1 MTSTGT
7 ARAVL
12 TPELGR
18 YRLVAALARGG
29 MGNVYLAVAQGPGG
43 FHKLLAV
50 KELRSEFAQDDTYV
64 AMFLEEARLAARLT
78 HPNIVQTNEVGSDE
92 GRHYMV
98 MEYLEGR
105 SLYRIAKRRGRER
118 GLPVGAHLRVIADA
132 LLGLHYAHDLRGFD
146 GEPAGIVHRDVS
158 PLNVLVTFDGQA
170 KVLDFG
176 VAKAADSALET
187 QAGVLKGRIAYMAPE
202 QALSAN
208 VDRRADV
215 YSAGVMIWEAS
226 AGRRLWPEM
235 SDVEILT
242 RTLGEGAPRLRS
254 ARPDAPADLDA
265 LCARAMAKDPDDR
278 YPSAAALLADLNQ
291 HLWRRHDA
299 MSMRE
304 IGDAISGTFEAER
317 QQLNVVIE
325 EALAQTRGN
334 ARSGVMP
341 TPRARGS
348 GGEGQDAPHGG
359 ARDDLASIPSL
370 LAATPSARS
379 FGAGQSTS
387 IVDGPGQ
394 VWTPGPRRRRR
405 ELATAV
411 VCTLA
416 AAGLAFALVRRVV
429 PALTTSQ
436 ASSTPSQPASSA
448 PPARSEPGPVGIA
461 RTGAPIVT
469 PAPVDTPVPNG
480 PGVPALP
487 ARGTASP
494 RWAPASRT
502 PRYTPQDAVRPASTP
517 PETAPG
523 AAPIARPDVDPGGG
537 RAPLRP
543 ILTSNPYGAP

>member
-1 MTSTGT
+1 MTSIGT
-7 ARAVL
+7 ADAVL

-50 KELRSEFAQDDTYV
+50 KELRSEFADDDTYV

-105 SLYRIAKRRGRER
+105 SLYRLARRRGRER
-118 GLPVGAHLRVIADA
+118 GLPVGAHLRVIADT
-132 LLGLHYAHDLRGFD
+132 LLGLHYAHELRGFD

-176 VAKAADSALET
+176 IAKAADSALET

-215 YSAGVMIWEAS
+215 YSAGVMIWEAA

-254 ARPDAPADLDA
+254 ARPDAPVDLDA
-265 LCARAMAKDPDDR
+265 LCARAMAKDPNDR
-278 YPSAAALLADLNQ
+278 YPTAAALLADLNQ

-304 IGDAISGTFEAER
+304 IGESISRTFEAER
-317 QQLNVVIE
+317 QQLNAVIE
-325 EALAQTRGN
+325 EALAHTRGP

-341 TPRARGS
+341 TPKARSS
-348 GGEGQDAPHGG
+348 GAG
-359 ARDDLASIPSL
+359 AQSAAHLASRDDLASIPSL
-370 LAATPSARS
+370 LAATPSRS
-379 FGAGQSTS
+379 VAA
-387 IVDGPGQ
+387 VP
-394 VWTPGPRRRRR
+394 PAPRRWRR
-405 ELATAV
+405 ERVAV
-411 VCTLA
+411 VAGTLA
-416 AAGLAFALVRRVV
+416 VAGLAFGVLRRIEPVLTASQATSPPSPPTPSAIASRPEPGGTGLTV
-429 PALTTSQ
+429 PA
-436 ASSTPSQPASSA
+436 
-448 PPARSEPGPVGIA
+448 
-461 RTGAPIVT
+461 VT
-469 PAPVDTPVPNG
+469 VATPVDTLAPHG
-480 PGVPALP
+480 PALP
-487 ARGTASP
+487 TRGTASP
-494 RWAPASRT
+494 RWAPASRA
-502 PRYTPQDAVRPASTP
+502 PRSAPQEAARPTSPP
-517 PETAPG
+517 PE
-523 AAPIARPDVDPGGG
+523 AAAGSPAVARPDVDPGGG

-543 ILTSNPYGAP
+543 IVTTNPYGAQ